1 MLHFI
6 LITFKSNNS
15 IRWSL
20 FKSNGVKL
28 MSHRNSSVN
37 RQNAISLIPFKVLE
51 MTSSVAEIPSG
62 VKLIHAPS
70 VWEKSEKGKDI
81 VIAVLDKG
89 CATEHIDLKDRIIG
103 GYNFTTDYESD
114 PNNFLDNHGHGTHVA
129 GIIAD
134 SENNTGVIG
143 VAPLAK
149 LLILKV
155 FDGKGKSSN
164 EWITAG
170 IINAINWRG
179 SKGEKVRIISMS
191 LSGKKDA
198 YCLHEAI
205 KLAVK

>member
-1 MLHFI
+1 
-6 LITFKSNNS
+6 
-15 IRWSL
+15 
-20 FKSNGVKL
+20 

-170 IINAINWRG
+170 IIHAINWRG

-191 LSGKKDA
+191 LSGKKMPIA
-198 YCLHEAI
+198 YI
-205 KLAVK
+205 KR